1 MATGHMKS
9 WIKIGSFGMLGLLT
23 LEVAARIEDAL
34 RFQAPLLGAYSINTV
49 FEPSPYGRSGRPGAR
64 YAKWSFNS
72 LGYRGPE
79 PAPGRT
85 NLLAFGA
92 SETFGLYEQ
101 PNGEYPRLLEQ
112 ALNASGA
119 ARYNVINIAVP
130 GISIGRVDY
139 LDHALQVSAARVVFV
154 YPAPANYIGHEGA
167 YCGQAATP
175 VPTDLGLSDRIRLAG
190 KLSQLVKAHI
200 PEPIMTRLR
209 RFSIWLDTRNL
220 SVTDRVPEA
229 TVDAY
234 RRDLECVVE
243 HVRQHGAEPI
253 LLTHA
258 TYFHGTAG
266 PEDLALLTAW
276 RRFYPQ
282 LAEMGFLD
290 LEERAN
296 AAVRQVAAANAVQL
310 IDVAQQMPRGPNF
323 FADFVHFSDA
333 GAARM
338 AQIITAALAA
348 NPAALPAATAPAGGG
363 R

>member
-1 MATGHMKS
+1 MQSLVVVVAYVL
-9 WIKIGSFGMLGLLT
+9 LGLLT
-23 LEVAARIEDAL
+23 LEVAARIEDRL
-34 RFQAPLLGAYSINTV
+34 RFRAPLLSAYSINTI

-64 YAKWSFNS
+64 YAKWSINS

-79 PAPGRT
+79 PVPGST
-85 NLLAFGA
+85 SMLAFGA

-101 PNGEYPRLLEQ
+101 PDGEYPRLLEQ
-112 ALNASGA
+112 RLNAPGG

-139 LDHALQVSAARVVFV
+139 LDHALEVSAARYVLV
-154 YPAPANYIGHEGA
+154 YPAPANYIGREEA
-167 YCGQAATP
+167 YCGQRATP
-175 VPTDLGLSDRIRLAG
+175 VPTELGLSDRVRLAG
-190 KLSQLVKAHI
+190 KLTQLIKAQI
-200 PEPIMTRLR
+200 PTTIMTAVRK
-209 RFSIWLDTRNL
+209 FSIWLDTRHL
-220 SVTDRVPEA
+220 SVIERVPDA

-258 TYFHGTAG
+258 TYFHGTTG
-266 PEDLALLTAW
+266 PEDVALLTAW

-282 LAEMGFLD
+282 LAESGFLD

-296 AAVRQVAAANAVQL
+296 VAVRQVAAASAAQL
-310 IDVAQQMPRGPNF
+310 IDVALQMPRGPRY

-338 AQIITAALAA
+338 AEIIATALAA
-348 NPAALPAATAPAGGG
+348 NRSALSSLAIPSGGAT
-363 R
+363 

>member
-1 MATGHMKS
+1 MKS
-9 WIKIGSFGMLGLLT
+9 WIKIASYGLLGLLT
-23 LEVAARIEDAL
+23 LEVAARVEDAW
-34 RFQAPLLGAYSINTV
+34 RFHAPLLGAYSINTV
-49 FEPSPYGRSGRPGAR
+49 FEPSPYGRSGRPGAS

-79 PAPGRT
+79 PAPGRS

-101 PNGEYPRLLEQ
+101 PDGEYPRVLERR
-112 ALNASGA
+112 LNVLGA

-139 LDHALQVSAARVVFV
+139 LDHALQVSAAKVVLV

-175 VPTDLGLSDRIRLAG
+175 VPTDLGLTDRIRLAG
-190 KLSQLVKAHI
+190 KLSQLIKAHI
-200 PEPIMTRLR
+200 PDTIMTRLR
-209 RFSIWLDTRNL
+209 QFSIWRDTRNR
-220 SVTDRVPEA
+220 SVLERVPET

-243 HVRQHGAEPI
+243 HVRQRGAQPI

-258 TYFHGTAG
+258 SYFHGTAG
-266 PEDLALLTAW
+266 PEDMALLTAW

-282 LAEMGFLD
+282 LKEMGFLD

-296 AAVRQVAAANAVQL
+296 AAVRQVAAASAVQL
-310 IDVAQQMPRGPNF
+310 IDVAEQMPRGPRF

-333 GAARM
+333 GATRM
-338 AQIITAALAA
+338 AEIVAAAMAA
-348 NPAALPAATAPAGGG
+348 NPVAWPAGPVPAGGA

>member
-1 MATGHMKS
+1 MATRQMKPRLEILS
-9 WIKIGSFGMLGLLT
+9 YVLLGLLT
-23 LEVAARIEDAL
+23 LEVAARVEDAV
-34 RFQAPLLGAYSINTV
+34 RFHAPLLGAYSINTI

-79 PAPGRT
+79 PVPGRT

-101 PNGEYPRLLEQ
+101 PDGEYPRLLEQ
-112 ALNASGA
+112 RLNGLGG
-119 ARYNVINIAVP
+119 ARYNVINIAMP

-139 LDHALQVSAARVVFV
+139 LDHALEVSAAKYVLV
-154 YPAPANYIGHEGA
+154 YPAPANYIGREVA
-167 YCGQAATP
+167 YCGQSVTP
-175 VPTDLGLSDRIRLAG
+175 VATDLGLTDRSRLAG
-190 KLSQLVKAHI
+190 KLSQLIKALI
-200 PEPIMTRLR
+200 PDSTMTLLR
-209 RFSIWLDTRNL
+209 KFSIHLDTRHLRVIN
-220 SVTDRVPEA
+220 RVPDA

-243 HVRQHGAEPI
+243 HVRRLGAEPI

-258 TYFHGTAG
+258 SYFHGSAG
-266 PEDLALLTAW
+266 PEDMALLIAW

-282 LAEMGFLD
+282 LAELGFLD
-290 LEERAN
+290 LEDRAN
-296 AAVRQVAAANAVQL
+296 VIVRQVAAASAAQL
-310 IDVAQQMPRGPNF
+310 IDVAREMPRGPRF

-338 AQIITAALAA
+338 ADIVTTALATSPPGLHPGTV
-348 NPAALPAATAPAGGG
+348 PARGAM
-363 R
+363 

>member
-1 MATGHMKS
+1 MKS
-9 WIKIGSFGMLGLLT
+9 WIKIGSYVLLGLLT

-79 PAPGRT
+79 PAPDRA

-92 SETFGLYEQ
+92 SETFGLYER
-101 PNGEYPRLLEQ
+101 PDGEYPRLLEQ
-112 ALNASGA
+112 RLNAVHG

-139 LDHALQVSAARVVFV
+139 LDHALQLSAAKVVLV
-154 YPAPANYIGHEGA
+154 YPAPANYIGHVGA
-167 YCGQAATP
+167 YCGQRATP
-175 VPTDLGLSDRIRLAG
+175 VPTELGLTDQVRLAG
-190 KLSQLVKAHI
+190 KLSQLFKAHM
-200 PEPIMTRLR
+200 PEALMTRLR
-209 RFSIWLDTRNL
+209 RFSIWLDTRHL
-220 SVTDRVPEA
+220 TVIGRVPDA
-229 TVDAY
+229 TLDAY
-234 RRDLECVVE
+234 RRDLECVVA

-258 TYFHGTAG
+258 SYFHGTAG
-266 PEDLALLTAW
+266 PEDMALLSAW

-290 LEERAN
+290 LETRAN
-296 AAVRQVAAANAVQL
+296 VAVRQVAAANAVQL
-310 IDVAQQMPRGPNF
+310 IDVAQQMPRGPRY

-338 AQIITAALAA
+338 ADLIAAALAA
-348 NPAALPAATAPAGGG
+348 SPAALPAGGG
-363 R
+363 Q